1 MGIEAANLQLL
12 DVVDVLLLLFVFKK
26 VGPNQWDSFEP
37 QSFYRKSPGSFGL
50 ERSLQG
56 RILAPMRS
64 SVMMAMLMALK
75 PCLNSRLVTT
85 SREILLV

>member
-26 VGPNQWDSFEP
+26 VGPTQWDSFEP

-50 ERSLQG
+50 ERSWQG
-56 RILAPMRS
+56 RILVPMRNY
-64 SVMMAMLMALK
+64 VMMAMIMALK
-75 PCLNSRLVTT
+75 LCPNSRVVTT